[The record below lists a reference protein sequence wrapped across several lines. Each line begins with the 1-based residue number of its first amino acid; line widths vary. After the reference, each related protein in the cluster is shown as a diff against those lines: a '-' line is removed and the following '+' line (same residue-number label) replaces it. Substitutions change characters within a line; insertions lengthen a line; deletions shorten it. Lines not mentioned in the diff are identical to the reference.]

1 MSLLF
6 VTVIVN
12 LVVNVTLIQ
21 MVVVGVLQFT
31 VIE

>member
-1 MSLLF
+1 MF

>member
-1 MSLLF
+1 LF